1 MSEIA
6 KSATTG
12 QFLPGNP
19 WRYRAGADGRPA
31 KYNHNTLRQKVME
44 YRDAQLDEER
54 PLTWAGLAAYLGITR
69 QGLDLYRQGKVLDK
83 TKASSAIVGVLEY
96 YQTLMEADKESKLQS
111 KEYATSGI
119 VFALKNQH
127 GWTDTQH
134 VEHTGQA
141 PIQIAITSD
150 SPLRGRLERAGVIVE
165 QVDG

>member
-6 KSATTG
+6 KSADG
-12 QFLPGNP
+12 RFLPGNP
-19 WRYRAGADGRPA
+19 WRYRAGSDGRPA
-31 KYNHNTLRQKVME
+31 RFNYNTMRTKIIEFLDRQTEAEK
-44 YRDAQLDEER
+44 
-54 PLTWAGLAAYLGITR
+54 PLTWAGLAAYLGISR
-69 QGLDLYRQGKVLDK
+69 HGLDLYRDGKVLDK
-83 TKASSAIVGVLEY
+83 TKTSSAIVDMLAF

>member
-6 KSATTG
+6 KSAETG

-19 WRYRAGADGRPA
+19 WRFPLGNSGRLPSLTASGVSDGM
-31 KYNHNTLRQKVME
+31 TE
-44 YRDAQLDEER
+44 YVDRRIIEDK
-54 PLTWAGLAAYLGITR
+54 PLTWAGLALHLGITR
-69 QGLDLYRQGKVLDK
+69 AMLDRYHKGEVKNVRGG
-83 TKASSAIVGVLEY
+83 AAIVSMLSIFR
-96 YQTLMEADKESKLQS
+96 TAMEAQMEERLPN
-111 KEYATSGI
+111 KEYATSGL
-119 VFALKNQH
+119 ALIAKNLH
-127 GWTDTQH
+127 GWTDSQH